1 MPDDVPYLM
10 RGMKQIATE
19 SSGLISSSKYL
30 NDPRIREWV
39 ATHMLRRSGPDR
51 PSPSD
56 TMGLAMTLREIQD
69 SGRINDL
76 LQLERKKSPKL
87 DAWFTERFVSTYR
100 IEDLA
105 KYAAGTVG
113 GIFYN
118 YLTKNSFEVDLVPRF
133 EPKNDYEYYLLR
145 NGQTHDLEHIIGGGG
160 FDYLGEL
167 VPYYI
172 RLTNV
177 FKFFA
182 PELAGELSPLQI
194 LGSTRIMTRAIL
206 HYPQTWPTVVDT
218 IERGIQVGK
227 LSDEIFMNRYEDVFD
242 LPLAQA
248 REKLGVRGARDADTT
263 AASNIWEEKA
273 PPGEDYADAVRDGWR
288 SL

>member
-1 MPDDVPYLM
+1 MADDLPYLM
-10 RGMKQIATE
+10 RGIKQVATD
-19 SSGLISSSKYL
+19 SSVLISSSKYL

-39 ATHMLRRSGPDR
+39 STHMLRRSGADR

-56 TMGLAMTLREIQD
+56 ALPLHMILGEVQD
-69 SGRINDL
+69 TEQLNAW

-87 DAWFTERFVSTYR
+87 DAWFSERFISTYTVQ
-100 IEDLA
+100 DLA
-105 KYAAGTVG
+105 QYAPGTVG

-118 YLTKNSFEVDLVPRF
+118 YMTKNSFEVDLVSRF
-133 EPKNDYEYYLLR
+133 VPKNDYQYFQLR

-172 RLTNV
+172 RLTNI
-177 FKFFA
+177 FKYFS
-182 PELAGELSPLQI
+182 PELAGELSVLQI
-194 LGSTRIMTRAIL
+194 LGSTRIMTRAVL
-206 HYPQTWPTVVDT
+206 HYPQAWPTVVET

-227 LSDEIFMNRYEDVFD
+227 QSDEIFMNKYEDVFH
-242 LPLAQA
+242 LPLAEA
-248 REKLGVRGARDADTT
+248 REKLGVRGARDVDTT

-273 PPGEDYADAVRDGWR
+273 PPDEDYADGVRASWR
-288 SL
+288 